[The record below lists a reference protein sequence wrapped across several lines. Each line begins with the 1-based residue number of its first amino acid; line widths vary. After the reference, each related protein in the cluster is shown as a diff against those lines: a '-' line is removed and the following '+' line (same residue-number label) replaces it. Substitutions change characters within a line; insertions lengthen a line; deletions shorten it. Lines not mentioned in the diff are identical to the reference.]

1 MALIGPQP
9 DCPSICARQAAAP
22 ATVMPD
28 RQPAAIV
35 LDQNRPLESGTAGLF

>member
-1 MALIGPQP
+1 MALIGPRP

-35 LDQNRPLESGTAGLF
+35 LDQNRPLEFGTAGLF